1 MLLFIAFLGFL
12 LGAFLAAKL
21 SHNERVANIALCVQ
35 WYLQQLV
42 SPLPFSSSGVFTE
55 NLFLDGPVGSPAPCF
70 ISTPHPGVHVCAQL
84 LRSCPALCD
93 PVDCSPASSSV
104 HGILQAGIL
113 EWVEIEPAS
122 PASFVLQ
129 VDSFPPQHQGSPYTQ
144 GWWGVLGGCAGLE
157 SGQFVAW

>member
-1 MLLFIAFLGFL
+1 MQVPSLGQEDPLQTEMAAYFNSLPWRSPWTEKPGGLKPMGSQRVGHGWATDTCCTPETSIMLYVSFISIKNII
-12 LGAFLAAKL
+12 KL
-21 SHNERVANIALCVQ
+21 SANIALCVQ

-84 LRSCPALCD
+84 LHSCPALCD

-104 HGILQAGIL
+104 HGIL
-113 EWVEIEPAS
+113 
-122 PASFVLQ
+122 
-129 VDSFPPQHQGSPYTQ
+129 
-144 GWWGVLGGCAGLE
+144 
-157 SGQFVAW
+157 